1 MKVYKYEATG
11 NDFILTKLKPNN
23 PQKFAR
29 SICNRHF
36 GIGADGILY
45 PSKSDLADIKMN
57 YYNADGSLAKMCGNG
72 IRAFARFLAD
82 EQIVL
87 KDMFTIETLA
97 GIKTVEM
104 IDQEI
109 KVHIGAVNLR
119 VGLPE
124 LTQSIDGNIP
134 YLFDDYLGYVLSV
147 GTLHTVVY
155 RNETRDLDI
164 LKAGPIIQNDMLFN
178 EQPNVNFV
186 SILNK
191 NTIAVETFERG
202 SGWTLSCGTGA
213 VASAYHAF
221 IKGYIKDKNI
231 QVDVP
236 GGTLKIEIFNDQV
249 CLIGP
254 AKRIMEGK
262 FNEKN

>member
-23 PQKFAR
+23 PQKFAQ

-72 IRAFARFLAD
+72 FRAFARFLAD

-178 EQPNVNFV
+178 EPPNVNFV

-262 FNEKN
+262 CNEKN